1 MFNRKSIYA
10 LNKIDPNAIVCPDA
24 GGNLIHLTRD
34 DFASEEEFLYWKTWS
49 DNDFHTED
57 KRDVAEDK
65 HRVSLDGLTAEILAV
80 PAMDVVMERNHDRTE
95 SQRKAAD
102 RVIQLKGKL
111 TKKQFRRL
119 WMYHVDRKSEA
130 EIAEIEGVAQQ
141 QISKSIKA
149 AEKRIKNFSAQSEK
163 EGVKP
168 PRKR

>member
-24 GGNLIHLTRD
+24 DGNLIRLTRD

-111 TKKQFRRL
+111 TEKQFRRL

-149 AEKRIKNFSAQSEK
+149 AEKKIKNLPHNLK
-163 EGVKP
+163 
-168 PRKR
+168 KRV